1 MAMWWKH
8 NQEASVGQHYRVA
21 GRGIF
26 GQLSTAI
33 WEVERVTLGSDG
45 LEYARLVRVR
55 DRKDQK
61 VVSLEALLDRNLFEL
76 A

>member
-1 MAMWWKH
+1 MWRKQ
-8 NQEASVGQHYRVA
+8 NKKASVGQHYRAA

-26 GQLSTAI
+26 GQLSTTI
-33 WEVERVTLGSDG
+33 WEVERVTLGPDG

-55 DRKDQK
+55 DRNDQK
-61 VVSLEALLDRNLFEL
+61 VVSLEALLDPTLFEV

>member
-1 MAMWWKH
+1 MWRKQ
-8 NQEASVGQHYRVA
+8 NKEASVGQHYRVA

-26 GQLSTAI
+26 GQVSTTI
-33 WEVERVTLGSDG
+33 WEVERVTIGSDG

-55 DRKDQK
+55 NRNDQK
-61 VVSLEALLDRNLFEL
+61 VVSLEALLDPTLFEV